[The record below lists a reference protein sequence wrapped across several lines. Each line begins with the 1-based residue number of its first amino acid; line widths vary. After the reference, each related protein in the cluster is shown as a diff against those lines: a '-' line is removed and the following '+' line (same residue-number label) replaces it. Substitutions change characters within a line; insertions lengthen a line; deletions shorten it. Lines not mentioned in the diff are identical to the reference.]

1 MSEETLT
8 RAGFKSLLQNMA
20 VVGIVSALIL
30 LLIDYHFEFA
40 KLWDFRVYLR
50 ASEHFFETG
59 NPYYEAESLR
69 FIYPPTASFVFYLIN
84 DNAFF
89 GSFVFAFNGALW
101 VMTACL
107 FCRSRLENSVVI
119 PALFILFGMQGWV
132 AVLTGNI
139 ACLLYF
145 VAAVASLMY
154 HNKLIATSAFAVVI
168 LLLTLVKPFYAEFL
182 IFIWLAYGMWRFLAV
197 SLVVVSA
204 FFAINMIFYPVL
216 FEHFLSAL
224 QFDRYD
230 TEIYGITLF
239 SHISSFGF
247 NSAISVVLQLLLI
260 GILFGLFVLRLPSLR
275 YDQQF
280 LILFILAVFINPKHI
295 TYDLMVAVPALVIL
309 LIQSNTKTMIAGA
322 SVLVGVS
329 LFDFSGEDKPY
340 FQWWYGYVVTL
351 VLVLISGKFQ
361 FDGFWQR
368 TFVPIQKPR

>member
-1 MSEETLT
+1 MSEETLIKT
-8 RAGFKSLLQNMA
+8 DYKSLLQNII
-20 VVGIVSALIL
+20 VVGIVSSLIL
-30 LLIDYHFEFA
+30 SLIDYHFEFA

-50 ASEHFFETG
+50 AREHFFETG

-84 DNAFF
+84 DSAFLN
-89 GSFVFAFNGALW
+89 SFVFAFNGALW

-107 FCRSRLENSVVI
+107 FCRSRLEISVVI
-119 PALFILFGMQGWV
+119 SALFILFGMQGWV

-154 HNKLIATSAFAVVI
+154 HNKLISTSVFAVMI
-168 LLLTLVKPFYAEFL
+168 LLLTLIKPFYAEFL
-182 IFIWLAYGMWRFLAV
+182 IFIWLAYGIWRFLAV
-197 SLVVVSA
+197 SLVVVSV

-247 NSAISVVLQLLLI
+247 NSAISIVPQLLLI
-260 GILFGLFVLRLPSLR
+260 GTLFGLFVLRLPSLR
-275 YDQQF
+275 HDQQF

-309 LIQSNTKTMIAGA
+309 LLQANTKTMIVGA
-322 SVLVGVS
+322 SILVGVS
-329 LFDFSGEDKPY
+329 LLDFSGEGKPY
-340 FQWWYGYVVTL
+340 FQWWYGYIGTFI
-351 VLVLISGKFQ
+351 LVLISGKFQ
-361 FDGFWQR
+361 FDSFWQR
-368 TFVPIQKPR
+368 ILVPIQKPR